1 MMNNIWK
8 ALFCVLI
15 LNSTPLLSHAADGI
29 GWHIGDQDKT
39 KSAPSSIGTYKI
51 NPGPNPVVVAVID
64 SGVLMQHPS
73 LEGSLLGGYDMIS
86 ASLNSR
92 QNRST
97 NFSPDD
103 REAKCGNKLVSSTF
117 RTHGTEVASL
127 IAANG
132 VDGMLGINP
141 KAKIL
146 PIRIFGVCG
155 MNINDMIDAMNWAA
169 GIKVANVPD
178 NPNPAR
184 IINISI
190 SGGNKVCSPALQ
202 QAIDRIIQKNIFVVV
217 AAGNNFN
224 KPLDEP
230 ANCNGVISVGSVSAD
245 NRIER
250 HSALDS
256 RTVIYAPG
264 GGSRLKM
271 DTQWAVNRIRVA
283 TFEPTVL
290 GSEKA
295 TVKESAVGTSYAAPI
310 VAGYISLWLSYHPNK
325 TPRDWF
331 AEIKNIQRSV
341 PAVDACA
348 QCTPTS
354 LMANLASMR

>member
-1 MMNNIWK
+1 MLSIATP
-8 ALFCVLI
+8 ALSI
-15 LNSTPLLSHAADGI
+15 AAEPA
-29 GWHIGDQDKT
+29 GWHLGDPIKE
-39 KSAPSSIGTYKI
+39 KSAPAAIGTIKVV
-51 NPGPNPVVVAVID
+51 PGPNSVVVAVID
-64 SGVLMQHPS
+64 SGVIAEHPS
-73 LEGSLLGGYDMIS
+73 LEGSLVGGYDMIS
-86 ASLNSR
+86 PSLNSR

-97 NFSPDD
+97 NFAPDE

-132 VDGMLGINP
+132 RDGMLGINP
-141 KAKIL
+141 KAKVV

-169 GIKVANVPD
+169 GIKVANLPN

-184 IINISI
+184 VINISI
-190 SGGNKVCSPALQ
+190 SGGNKTCSPNLQ
-202 QAIDRIIQKNIFVVV
+202 QAIDRIIEKNIFVVV

-230 ANCNGVISVGSVSAD
+230 ANCKGVISVGSVSAD
-245 NRIER
+245 NRVER

-264 GGSRLKM
+264 GGSRLKT
-271 DTQWAVNRIRVA
+271 DANWAANRIRVA
-283 TFEPTVL
+283 TFEPTVM

-295 TVKESAVGTSYAAPI
+295 TVKDTAVGTSYAAPI

-325 TPRDWF
+325 TPKDWF
-331 AEIKNIQRSV
+331 AEIGKIQRPV
-341 PAVDACA
+341 APVEACA
-348 QCTPTS
+348 QCVPTS
-354 LMANLASMR
+354 LVADVKSMY